1 MAINFAAQLPTD
13 ALMQGNLGPIDQVIL
28 MLQNFGFFRVILP
41 FLLIF
46 ALVYATLLKTKVLG
60 DPKESAVAKNASAI
74 IALVAAF
81 LVIVYTPVVTAIAT
95 ILPQASFLILIVVLL
110 LVVLGLFGI
119 QFTEG
124 KMGEFPKWIIVI
136 VIPVVVLFIA
146 MIGAAVGP
154 DVPILYNFTQFL
166 VGAVP
171 IVGEIPA
178 ETIALLVGAII
189 IFGIV
194 GGVIYMVTKSGD

>member
-1 MAINFAAQLPTD
+1 MK
-13 ALMQGNLGPIDQVIL
+13 GNLGPIDQVIV

-46 ALVYATLLKTKVLG
+46 AIIYAVLLKTKVLG
-60 DPKESAVAKNASAI
+60 EPDKGVAKNASAV

-81 LVIVYTPVVTAIAT
+81 LVIAYTPVVSAIAT
-95 ILPQASFLILIVVLL
+95 VLPQASFLILIVVLL
-110 LVVLGLFGI
+110 LMVLGLFGI
-119 QFTEG
+119 QFKEDTMG
-124 KMGEFPKWIIVI
+124 KFPTWILII
-136 VIPVVVLFIA
+136 VIPVVVLLVA

-171 IVGEIPA
+171 IVGEVSA
-178 ETIALLVGAII
+178 DTVALLVGAII

-194 GGVIYMVTKSGD
+194 GGVIYMVTQSGD